1 MKSQKLIIE
10 NIGLLAGIAS
20 EGTLRKNGSDMRS
33 FDQLKDAWICVEGD
47 KIISFGNNG
56 DDQHQIL
63 KKEASETI
71 DAKGE
76 TVMPCWC
83 DCHTHIVFAAWREQE
98 FNDRLHGMTYQE
110 IAARGGGILNSAK
123 RLNETSEKDLLQF
136 AQERLNSMIQNGTA
150 AVEIKS
156 GYGLSLE
163 SELKML
169 RIIHQL
175 KNGNAKVKSTFLGAH
190 AVPLSFKDN
199 KSGYIK
205 HIIEEMLPAIAAEK
219 LADYCDVFCEENY
232 FTKKETIQILEAAA
246 RYGIQP
252 KVHAEQLSHS
262 GGIEA
267 GVECNAVS
275 VDHLEYC
282 IVNDISLLSKSKTI
296 PVILPGAQF
305 FLSLK
310 NPPVRE
316 MLNANLPVAIA
327 TDFNPGSS
335 PSGNMHLMTSIACIN
350 YKMTAEEALNAATIN
365 SAAAM
370 NVSDELGS
378 ITKGKKASFI
388 FMKEIPSLSFI
399 PYAFGSNLTSRVMMN
414 GKFI

>member
-47 KIISFGNNG
+47 KIISFGSNG
-56 DDQHQIL
+56 DDQHQLL
-63 KKEASETI
+63 KKEAFETI

-123 RLNETSEKDLLQF
+123 RLNETSEKDLFQF
-136 AQERLNSMIQNGTA
+136 AHERLNSMIQNGTA

-190 AVPLSFKDN
+190 AVPLSFKGN
-199 KSGYIK
+199 KSAYIK

-232 FTKKETIQILEAAA
+232 FSKKETIQILEAAVK
-246 RYGIQP
+246 YGIQP

-282 IVNDISLLSKSKTI
+282 NENDVSLLSKSKTI